1 MEMENDYC
9 SSSEG
14 EDEGEFYDLLRP
26 RQAVALE
33 RPDSADLVYE
43 VEEPEEKD
51 AGLVGD
57 GGGGDGIE
65 KDDELKTCDDVF
77 AYLSSVRQ
85 EASSLGTVLIASST
99 KLRASAAAP
108 DEEQASP
115 VAESPSQQSASSFPP
130 SWVQETLY
138 QFRQLRSVSL
148 APFHSSQDAKRKG
161 RRQAPF
167 SPCFQSLQ
175 VKQKKAGRRKEA
187 HEISLRSL
195 LVTPQGGDSN
205 RESSH
210 TEDKPILLWIK
221 SRDAKTDEL
230 VSLGQ
235 PDLCRLLTVLA
246 TSLEAERE
254 RSLSTPSD
262 LHRQASWVF
271 AVLSLLSDLQ
281 AVHEDTAADL
291 QRLRRACEWLHA
303 LLKTDSQSSSS
314 KEKQEGEEEVSLG
327 GSQKADMTNTAGD
340 SSIVAARGSLAAI
353 CVLVRD
359 HFGQR

>member
-138 QFRQLRSVSL
+138 QFRQLRS
-148 APFHSSQDAKRKG
+148 
-161 RRQAPF
+161 
-167 SPCFQSLQ
+167 SLQ